1 MSKHFLIIGGAGF
14 IGSNLINHL
23 LVDDNFV
30 TIVDDFSRGKPFFLT
45 NFINNCKFRSIQL
58 DVSSK
63 KLCEQAF
70 IEASY
75 ANKIDEVWHLA
86 ANSDIP
92 AGVDNPEIDLNQ
104 TFMTT
109 FYVLENMKKFGI
121 KKLNFASSSA
131 IYGDFGEKK
140 IYEEIGPLMPISNY
154 GAMKLASEAQIYA
167 ASESYLD
174 IVNIFR
180 FPNVVGVPAT
190 HGVIL
195 DFINR
200 LNKSSEVLQVL
211 GNGTQRKAYLHVSD
225 LIEAMLVVNRRE
237 NKIKNEIIN
246 IGPLDDGVTVKWIA
260 EQVVKRINPKSRI
273 VYGESNKGWV
283 GDVPKFFYSTDKLQ
297 KFGWIPKLNS
307 EMAIIRSIDE
317 IAIQVTSQLN
327 TL

>member
-1 MSKHFLIIGGAGF
+1 MSKHFFIIGGAGF
-14 IGSNLINHL
+14 IGSNLINYL
-23 LVDDNFV
+23 LFDDNFV
-30 TIVDDFSRGKPFFLT
+30 TIVDDFSRGNYIFIKK
-45 NFINNCKFRSIQL
+45 NINNPKFKSIQL

-63 KLCEQAF
+63 ILCEQAF
-70 IEASY
+70 IEA
-75 ANKIDEVWHLA
+75 NNVIKIDEVWHLA

-92 AGVDNPEIDLNQ
+92 AGVENPEIDLNH

-109 FYVLENMKKFGI
+109 FYILENMKKFGL

-140 IYEEIGPLMPISNY
+140 IHEEIGPLKPISNY

-167 ASESYLD
+167 ASESFLD

-200 LNKSSEVLQVL
+200 LNKSHEILEVL

-225 LIEAMLVVNRRE
+225 LIEAMLFVNRR
-237 NKIKNEIIN
+237 NNNIKNEIFN

-273 VYGESNKGWV
+273 VYGNSNKGWV
-283 GDVPKFFYSTDKLQ
+283 GDVPKFFYSTEKLQ

-307 EMAIIRSIDE
+307 EMAIIKAIDE
-317 IAIQVTSQLN
+317 IAIQVAS
-327 TL
+327 